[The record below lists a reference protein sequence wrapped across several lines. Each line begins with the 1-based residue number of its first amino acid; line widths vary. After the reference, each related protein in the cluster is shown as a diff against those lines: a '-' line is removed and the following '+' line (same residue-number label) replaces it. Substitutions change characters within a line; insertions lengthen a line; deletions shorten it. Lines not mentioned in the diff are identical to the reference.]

1 MWNDSDSAI
10 SRVREI
16 VDAQRHETGDD
27 MSSQDVSRLAE
38 WRGLFRI

>member
-16 VDAQRHETGDD
+16 VDTVVCHVR
-27 MSSQDVSRLAE
+27 R
-38 WRGLFRI
+38 RIHVE